1 MPFLWKIDRI
11 SVVGHGH
18 HTTKISSKNFGPRWV
33 SSSPEF
39 AAADAADAALL
50 SVCWA
55 AAAAVA
61 AALVSAASTTTT
73 PATYTTCAAVRC
85 YAGPYAARVLR
96 RRPVHLAAV
105 TVTAGGAPPFLSPLP
120 SLLRL
125 KIGGSFDGRT
135 LWTAVPPSPP
145 SRAVRRARRCTQPAK
160 RPQRPPQKSTQ
171 ARQSPLWSQ
180 PKEPLIGLC
189 CYILCTNYT
198 VVLLLPATDEIRPT
212 TATQPTAKSS

>member
-1 MPFLWKIDRI
+1 MGLVITR
-11 SVVGHGH
+11 VRRRHRRAAV
-18 HTTKISSKNFGPRWV
+18 RV
-33 SSSPEF
+33 LSSS
-39 AAADAADAALL
+39 
-50 SVCWA
+50 SSRC
-55 AAAAVA
+55 
-61 AALVSAASTTTT
+61 SGSTSKRGFDNYN
-73 PATYTTCAAVRC
+73 AGNLYYLCAAVRC

-96 RRPVHLAAV
+96 RRPVHLAAAA
-105 TVTAGGAPPFLSPLP
+105 VTAGGAPPFLSPLP

-135 LWTAVPPSPP
+135 LWTAPPPSPP

>member
-39 AAADAADAALL
+39 AAATAALL

-61 AALVSAASTTTT
+61 AALVSAASATTT

-85 YAGPYAARVLR
+85 YAGPYAAVGCYEGDRFIS
-96 RRPVHLAAV
+96 PPPPSPPA
-105 TVTAGGAPPFLSPLP
+105 APPFLSPLP

-135 LWTAVPPSPP
+135 LWTAPPPSPP